1 MTPPTPPP
9 RLARDR
15 AWRARLD
22 PMTRYAERH
31 EHLLLGRTSVSV
43 TVVPPPAPHAELA
56 APAAEPEVPVADV
69 AEQLTAVAEEQRR
82 NEQHRVRVFALSA
95 IYEARELLGTAA
107 SKADGK
113 RDAATLARSSAALD
127 RAARD
132 DGWRSVP
139 WAGPGAVEDPFADF
153 GPEIANFG
161 EVLEHLRM
169 QWTLARR
176 AHCAADTRIDPILLL
191 GPPGVGKSHFAA
203 SIADLIGVRMS
214 AFSAGGAQDAM
225 QLCGTDARWSNARTG
240 MVFDALSAGGS
251 AAPVL
256 VVDEVDKLAQESTGS
271 RDTPVNTLLD
281 LLERDSARRYRD
293 MSLQLEMDASRVIV
307 IATANERASISP
319 PLLSRLT
326 EFHIA
331 PPTAEQRRAIL
342 ESYLGRLAATHECP
356 ADIALDAASAEAALA
371 TPDLDVRELLRMVR
385 TGFASA
391 IAADSDRVTLS
402 PPRRG
407 ATRRRI
413 GFI

>member
-1 MTPPTPPP
+1 
-9 RLARDR
+9 
-15 AWRARLD
+15 
-22 PMTRYAERH
+22 MTRYAERH
-31 EHLLLGRTSVSV
+31 EHLLFGRTSVSV

-69 AEQLTAVAEEQRR
+69 AERLTAVVEEQRR

-95 IYEARELLGTAA
+95 IYETRELLGTAA

-113 RDAATLARSSAALD
+113 QGAATLARSS
-127 RAARD
+127 AARD

-153 GPEIANFG
+153 GTEIANFG
-161 EVLEHLRM
+161 EVLAHLRV

-176 AHCAADTRIDPILLL
+176 ARCTADARIDPILLL

-225 QLCGTDARWSNARTG
+225 QLCGTDARWSNARAG

-281 LLERDSARRYRD
+281 LLEPDSARRYRD
-293 MSLQLEMDASRVIV
+293 MSLQLEMDASHVIV
-307 IATANERASISP
+307 IATANERALISP

-331 PPTAEQRRAIL
+331 SPTAEQRRAIL
-342 ESYLGRLAATHECP
+342 KSYLGRLAATHECP
-356 ADIALDAASAEAALA
+356 AGIALDAASAEAALA

-385 TGFASA
+385 TGLASA
-391 IAADSDRVTLS
+391 LAADSDRVTLS
-402 PPRRG
+402 PPRRD
-407 ATRRRI
+407 ATSRRI
-413 GFI
+413 GFL

>member
-1 MTPPTPPP
+1 MTLPG
-9 RLARDR
+9 LARDR
-15 AWRARLD
+15 ARMRRQD
-22 PMTRYAERH
+22 PMERYVEHH
-31 EHLLLGRTSVSV
+31 EHLLLGSLSVRV
-43 TVVPPPAPHAELA
+43 TKAPSPAEAAALA
-56 APAAEPEVPVADV
+56 SEPEAPEAPEMTAAERA
-69 AEQLTAVAEEQRR
+69 R
-82 NEQHRVRVFALSA
+82 HSVRVFHPWAIQESRSALGASA
-95 IYEARELLGTAA
+95 G
-107 SKADGK
+107 KAEGK

-139 WAGPGAVEDPFADF
+139 WAGPDATESPFADF
-153 GPEIANFG
+153 GPEVENFR
-161 EVLEHLRM
+161 EVLEHLRT

-176 AHCAADTRIDPILLL
+176 AHCAADARIDPILLF
-191 GPPGVGKSHFAA
+191 GSPGVGKTHFAA
-203 SIADLIGVRMS
+203 ALADLIGVRMS
-214 AFSAGGAQDAM
+214 VFSAGGAQDAM
-225 QLCGTDARWSNARTG
+225 QLCGSDARWSNSRTG
-240 MVFDALSAGGS
+240 MVFDSLAGGDS

-256 VVDEVDKLAQESTGS
+256 VVDELDKLASESGGN

-281 LLERDSARRYRD
+281 LLEPDSARRYRD

-391 IAADSDRVTLS
+391 LAADSDRVTLS
-402 PPRRG
+402 PARRG